1 MESFED
7 DLSSILRDES
17 DADIV
22 ELLKTTIRRKTNVPS
37 TPEIISSKP
46 DETDL
51 DQLEHEDMMPRQK
64 LPVQTKNNSGASA
77 GKLFESLNLTNLNV
91 SFNSANMHEAKRRLE
106 ESRTQALLMKSFAY
120 NSKEELVDDA
130 TEKKD
135 SDTGEDHE
143 ISKAESENEQDQFE
157 DQTPRSS
164 NLYQSESD
172 QDGDGNDDIAEDS
185 PEEFEEVDQ
194 GSDNDNCSSRSA
206 SVIDDEDIPFESGI
220 Q

>member
-22 ELLKTTIRRKTNVPS
+22 ELLKTTIRRKTNVPC

-46 DETDL
+46 DESDL
-51 DQLEHEDMMPRQK
+51 DQLEHEDMLPRQK
-64 LPVQTKNNSGASA
+64 LPVQTKNNSGAAA

-143 ISKAESENEQDQFE
+143 ESKAESENEQDQFE

-185 PEEFEEVDQ
+185 PEEYEADQ